1 MTYVA
6 IPLVASVAGV
16 SDRAMQKA
24 CTGILQNKL
33 ESWRGSRLIIRQVR
47 GRGGRSGLLYEV
59 RIDSLP
65 SDLQER
71 LKALQSPVETA
82 PSLRDDRTNVGHWR
96 HHIIAPALRHEKWSA
111 ARGEAVRTIV
121 AERHTGPDGKPITIT
136 ARTVQRWLDAYE
148 AKGIAGLM
156 LRARRDKGAQRV
168 VISQRWDGA
177 VPFDEA
183 IKETIAE
190 ALKTYIRGLHKEGTS
205 AALIDTL
212 AADKLRQLTAARC
225 DYAPAMSALTFKVP
239 RPLIDAE
246 RQFRNVAV
254 FKKDRK
260 AYEDSRPRIFR
271 TRDGLAPM
279 QIIVGDVHHLDIC
292 MMRPD
297 GTVAWPK
304 AIAWLDLAT
313 NRIWLDVV
321 LLEKGEGIRNG
332 HVIASF
338 VHMVQSWGMPSTLYL
353 DNGSE
358 YGWADFMDDALKL
371 MREVYLANDRDS
383 QIVRAKPYNAPAKA
397 IEGIFRVLEYT
408 YFRSLQGWAGGDR
421 TNKKTAKVGQPT
433 EPFAGGLDDLRAQIG
448 ACLTLYHS
456 KGQGGASGL
465 GNRSPRQVYEAAV
478 AAGWQK
484 VTIDPRELRTVFAT
498 SEVRQVRQGA
508 IQYGGQHWTC
518 PELATFMASKIVV
531 RVPKFE
537 DPVILPLLDDAGRL
551 VGFAAPV
558 TRFGILDKAG
568 AAEADRVAS
577 DHRRAVRDLDRSVPD
592 IDVAAEITRV
602 AAALPAPT
610 EAVVLGTIS
619 ISDQAREIAAGLAEA
634 PEDRAD
640 RQRAEAQKKRRI
652 QSARME
658 KLALALQGN
667 KS

>member
-1 MTYVA
+1 
-6 IPLVASVAGV
+6 
-16 SDRAMQKA
+16 
-24 CTGILQNKL
+24 
-33 ESWRGSRLIIRQVR
+33 VR
-47 GRGGRSGLLYEV
+47 YEV
-59 RIDSLP
+59 ELSSLP
-65 SDLQER
+65 LALQEAW
-71 LKALQSPVETA
+71 KALQSPVETA
-82 PSLRDDRTNVGHWR
+82 PNLRDDRNNVGHWR
-96 HHIIAPALRHEKWSA
+96 HHIIAPALVHEKWSA
-111 ARGEAVRTIV
+111 ARGEAVRKIV
-121 AERHTGPDGKPITIT
+121 AGRHTGPDGKPVTIT
-136 ARTVQRWLDAYE
+136 DRTIQRWIDAYE
-148 AKGIAGLM
+148 AKGITGLM
-156 LRARRDKGAQRV
+156 LRARRDKGARRV
-168 VISQRWDGA
+168 VISERWDGA

-190 ALKTYIRGLHKEGTS
+190 SLKSYIRGLHKEGTS

-225 DYAPAMSALTFKVP
+225 DYAPAMSVLTFKVP

-246 RQFRNVAV
+246 RQFRNVAI

-297 GTVAWPK
+297 GTIAWPK

-321 LLEKGEGIRNG
+321 LLEKGEGIRNS

-371 MREVYLANDRDS
+371 MRDVYLTNDRDS

-508 IQYGGQHWTC
+508 IQFGGQHWTC
-518 PELATFMASKIVV
+518 PELSTFLGSKITV

-537 DPVILPLLDDAGRL
+537 EPAILPLLDDSGKL
-551 VGFAAPV
+551 FGFATPV
-558 TRFGILDKAG
+558 TRYGILDKAG
-568 AAEADRVAS
+568 AAEANRVAS
-577 DHRRAVRDLDRSVPD
+577 EHRRAVRDLDRSVPD

-602 AAALPAPT
+602 AAALPGPT

-619 ISDQAREIAAGLAEA
+619 ISDQAREIAAGLAETS
-634 PEDRAD
+634 EERTD
-640 RQRAEAQKKRRI
+640 RQRAEAQRKRRI

-658 KLALALQGN
+658 KLALALRGN
-667 KS
+667 KP